1 MLAVILEFPNE
12 AFIAKIQFE
21 RITRP
26 DEALYLVGSFDVLG
40 SSERQAGFLW
50 QVSTSSF
57 EDIEFLEQGVI
68 NYWKFLLLKPKAQQQ
83 RKILV
88 PTLYVSHLMKTSSL
102 H

>member
-50 QVSTSSF
+50 QVSSSAF
-57 EDIEFLEQGVI
+57 DDIEFLDLEFQS
-68 NYWKFLLLKPKAQQQ
+68 YWRFLLLKPRAQIEQ
-83 RKILV
+83 KILI
-88 PTLYVSHLMKTSSL
+88 PI
-102 H
+102 

>member
-50 QVSTSSF
+50 QVSSSAF
-57 EDIEFLEQGVI
+57 DDIEFLDLEFQS
-68 NYWKFLLLKPKAQQQ
+68 YWRFLLLKPRAQKEQ
-83 RKILV
+83 KILI
-88 PTLYVSHLMKTSSL
+88 PI
-102 H
+102 

>member
-40 SSERQAGFLW
+40 SSERRAGFLW
-50 QVSTSSF
+50 QVSSSAF
-57 EDIEFLEQGVI
+57 DDIEFLDLEFQS
-68 NYWKFLLLKPKAQQQ
+68 YWRFLLLKPRAQKEQ
-83 RKILV
+83 KILI
-88 PTLYVSHLMKTSSL
+88 PI
-102 H
+102 

>member
-40 SSERQAGFLW
+40 SSEHQAGFLW
-50 QVSTSSF
+50 QVSSSAF
-57 EDIEFLEQGVI
+57 DDIEFLDLEFQS
-68 NYWKFLLLKPKAQQQ
+68 YWRFLLLKPRAQKEQ
-83 RKILV
+83 KILIF
-88 PTLYVSHLMKTSSL
+88 
-102 H
+102 

>member
-50 QVSTSSF
+50 QVSSSAF
-57 EDIEFLEQGVI
+57 DDIEFLDLEFHS
-68 NYWKFLLLKPKAQQQ
+68 YWRFLLLKPRAQKEQ
-83 RKILV
+83 KILI
-88 PTLYVSHLMKTSSL
+88 PIL
-102 H
+102 